1 MTEQLFTDGDV
12 IQPTGSVQLEC
23 VSASYTENEQGEK
36 SNFAYTFRL
45 KSELDTE
52 RKAEKQR
59 AEEAAAQAD
68 EAAPAEPTEPV
79 NQPEPIEEET
89 QHVR

>member
-45 KSELDTE
+45 KSELDAE
-52 RKAEKQR
+52 REAAKE
-59 AEEAAAQAD
+59 AEEQPTA
-68 EAAPAEPTEPV
+68 EAEPV